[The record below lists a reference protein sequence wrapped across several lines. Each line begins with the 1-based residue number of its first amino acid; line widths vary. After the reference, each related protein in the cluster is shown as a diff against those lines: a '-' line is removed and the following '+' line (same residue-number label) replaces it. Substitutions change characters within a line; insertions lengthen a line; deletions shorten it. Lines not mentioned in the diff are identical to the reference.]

1 MTKIL
6 LIEDDKAL
14 RRELTYDLQHHG
26 YEVTLV
32 DDFDQTEQILKAG
45 DFRLVFAGR
54 HTSRK
59 RRLRNLQ
66 EHTEFFRDTDYL
78 SDQQRYGYG

>member
-1 MTKIL
+1 MICS
-6 LIEDDKAL
+6 IN
-14 RRELTYDLQHHG
+14 G

-45 DFRLVFAGR
+45 DFRLVCW
-54 HTSRK
+54 TSHFQEETVTVYPK
-59 RRLRNLQ
+59 
-66 EHTEFFRDTDYL
+66 EHTEFFPDTDYL